1 MRFRWLPS
9 VALLCYLALP
19 ALAQTA
25 PKAKDVDKATKA
37 DSPGL
42 IVRIRSIDGVLGDF
56 KYLAKVIGKE
66 DKAEEIEK
74 FVLSAAGKDGLS
86 GFDTKRPIGL
96 YGTVGPAVVDSTA
109 VALIPIAD
117 EKAAL
122 GLLER
127 LNFKAEKDDDDVYS
141 VMPEGS
147 RVPIY
152 FRFANKYAYVTAQ
165 NKGSIDKDKL
175 LDPATVFPAGDTS
188 LLTILGHIDQIPK
201 GLRQAFISQLE
212 LKIEEAKNEKK
223 GADTPAQKEL
233 QTQVLEEARKLM
245 TSLTNDG
252 GPVEIRID
260 LDRKTE
266 ELSLEVSLAG
276 APKTELA
283 ESIKKLAEPKSV
295 FGGLVGKNSAANGA
309 LHVILPE
316 SIRKAM
322 EPVLDEVVKKSIEKE
337 TDKAK
342 REQAEKA
349 LPVVMPS
356 LKAGELD
363 AAFDLRGPSEDK
375 TYTAVAGIKVK
386 DGAELDKLLRKTV
399 ADLPEADKKKLTLDA
414 DKAGSVAIHEVIITN
429 ELDAEGKAI
438 FGEKAKAY
446 LAIRSDAILVT
457 LGGNALSTLKEAVAS
472 PVQAG
477 KTFSFEMSMARVA
490 PFMEKENPGA
500 TKAAEE
506 AFGKNKDGD
515 KVRITL
521 EGGDKVKLRASMKA
535 QVIKFIALVDEAK
548 KK

>member
-1 MRFRWLPS
+1 MRIRWLPS
-9 VALLCYLALP
+9 VALLCFLAVP

-25 PKAKDVDKATKA
+25 PKAKEVDKATKA
-37 DSPGL
+37 DGPGL
-42 IVRIRSIDGVLGDF
+42 IVRIRALDGLLSDVEYVS
-56 KYLAKVIGKE
+56 KLAGKE
-66 DKAEEIEK
+66 EEAKQFQKMIEGQ
-74 FVLSAAGKDGLS
+74 VGKEGLS

-122 GLLER
+122 GLLEN
-127 LNFKAEKDDDDVYS
+127 LNLKAEKGDDDVFT

-165 NKGSIDKDKL
+165 NKSSIDKDKL

-188 LLTILGHIDQIPK
+188 LLTILGRIDQIPN
-201 GLRQAFISQLE
+201 GLRRSFIE
-212 LKIEEAKNEKK
+212 LVELNIEEAKNHKLT
-223 GADTPAQKEL
+223 GDTQAQKDL
-233 QTQVLEEARKLM
+233 QKLVLEEMRKFLIAVTM
-245 TSLTNDG
+245 DG
-252 GPVEIRID
+252 GPLELRID

-266 ELSLEVSLAG
+266 ELSLEINFAG
-276 APKTELA
+276 APDTELA
-283 ESIKKLAEPKSV
+283 ASLKKLGEAKSL

-309 LHVILPE
+309 LHVVLPE
-316 SIRKAM
+316 AVRKAM
-322 EPVLDEVVKKSIEKE
+322 EPVLDEVIKKSIEKE

-349 LPVVMPS
+349 LPVVLPS

-375 TYTAVAGIKVK
+375 TYTVVAGIKVK
-386 DGAELDKLLRKTV
+386 DGGELDKLLRKTA
-399 ADLPEADKKKLTLDA
+399 ADLPEADKKKIKLDA
-414 DKAGSVAIHEVIITN
+414 DKAGSVAIHEYVLTD
-429 ELDAEGKAI
+429 ELDTEAKTV

-446 LAIRSDAILVT
+446 IAVRPDAILVAV
-457 LGGNALSTLKEAVAS
+457 GGNALSALKEAIAL

-477 KTFSFEMSMARVA
+477 KSFSFEVSLARVA

-515 KVRITL
+515 KVRVTF

-535 QVIKFIALVDEAK
+535 QVIKFIALMDEAK